1 MRAKRRI
8 WLLMLPL
15 LVIGVC
21 AAFTYFYGEE
31 SQKEAQHVNVS
42 AKVDLY
48 TDANTLVSDSE
59 IIAVCEKISEDE
71 PVVQKDGAGNILAVY
86 TLSIVRVKS
95 VKKGDVSVGDELT
108 VMENQ
113 GYDETTNTV
122 YHIAN
127 YQAMQSNHEYLL
139 LLRSSTSDPW
149 YIPLAVNAG
158 KIPMNE
164 NESILSPGTEENL
177 ELETRVLYDSV
188 KEELL

>member
-1 MRAKRRI
+1 MKAKRRI
-8 WLLMLPL
+8 CLLMLLL
-15 LVIGVC
+15 LVIGIC
-21 AAFTYFYGEE
+21 ATFTLFSGEKP
-31 SQKEAQHVNVS
+31 QKEPQHVNVS
-42 AKVDLY
+42 AKVDFY
-48 TDANTLVSDSE
+48 TDTDALVSDSE

-86 TLSIVRVKS
+86 TLSTVRVKS
-95 VKKGDVSVGDELT
+95 VKKGDVSIGDELI

-113 GYDETTNTV
+113 GYDETSNIV

-139 LLRSSTSDPW
+139 LLRSSISDPW

-158 KIPMNE
+158 KIPMDE
-164 NESILSPGTEENL
+164 KESILSPGTEENL